1 MNSKLLSEE
10 VISLDSSVTLMVQGP
25 AELEVL
31 KGVVEILGIKL
42 YQHEC
47 FHVKRNRIVP
57 VESFEN
63 ALVSVS
69 ASNGG
74 SFWLSGSGCGV
85 KIWSDEL
92 RKVFEKVSLNIRP
105 FQIMVVGETDSGK
118 STLSTYLANYA
129 ISRGF
134 RACVLD
140 GDLGQG
146 DLAPPGC
153 IGLKFVEK
161 NFFDLRELAADYYDF
176 LGIISPRGFQDH
188 VIESILRLRSIAV
201 KDSTDILI
209 VNTDGYV
216 REKGLDYK
224 VNIVLKLKPDIVLC
238 LEDEVSSN
246 LSLFKTLSKVY
257 PEKTV
262 FLRRAKAK
270 QKTREERFHRRLD
283 QYRRFLS
290 RGHIRQFSLHNLKV
304 KFLNRTFYLNDTSF
318 FGNYNLCKLNDDGW
332 KLIIRP
338 LDTPCIVYDEGHREL
353 SLSSYTLNRMFTAL
367 EYKNNVKGFG
377 IIAHVNPELTLT
389 VFTKVD
395 EVDTIHLSSIKLTN
409 NFNNEVLV
417 PILKQEPP
425 ETLIQD
431 NNTQQFNEHQI

>member
-1 MNSKLLSEE
+1 MLSEE
-10 VISLDSSVTLMVQGP
+10 VISLDPSMTLMVQGP

-42 YQHEC
+42 CQHEC
-47 FHVKRNRIVP
+47 FRVKRNRVVP

-69 ASNGG
+69 AFGG
-74 SFWLSGSGCGV
+74 ERFWLSESGCGV
-85 KIWSDEL
+85 KIWSEEV
-92 RKVFEKVSLNIRP
+92 KKIFEKISLETRP

-161 NFFDLRELAADYYDF
+161 NFFDLRELSADYYDF
-176 LGIISPRGFQDH
+176 LGIISPRGFQEH
-188 VIESILRLRSIAV
+188 VIEALLRLKSLTTKSSADV
-201 KDSTDILI
+201 LI

-216 REKGLDYK
+216 KDKGLTYK
-224 VNIVLKLKPDIVLC
+224 VNTVLRLEPDVVLF
-238 LEDEVSSN
+238 LGDEDGLNDSD
-246 LSLFKTLSKVY
+246 LFKTLSTAY
-257 PEKTV
+257 PQKIV

-270 QKTREERFHRRLD
+270 QKTREERFHRRLS

-290 RGHIRQFSLHNLKV
+290 RGKIRRFSLFNLKV
-304 KFLNRTFYLNDTSF
+304 KFLNKIFYLNDTSF
-318 FGNYNLCKLNDDGW
+318 FGNYSLCKLNDDGW
-332 KLIIRP
+332 KLLVRP
-338 LDTPCIVYDEGHREL
+338 FDAPYILYDDNCREL
-353 SLSSYTLNRMFTAL
+353 SFSSYALNRMFVAL
-367 EYKNNVKGFG
+367 ECRDAVKGFG
-377 IIAHVNPELTLT
+377 IIVHVDPELT
-389 VFTKVD
+389 VEVYTKVD
-395 EVDTIHLSSIKLTN
+395 DEVDIIHLSSIKLVN
-409 NFNNEVLV
+409 NLNNEFLI
-417 PILKQEPP
+417 PILKQGFQENFSQ
-425 ETLIQD
+425 EDKSIQ
-431 NNTQQFNEHQI
+431 